1 MKLYHLF
8 PKLMSLYGDYG
19 NLQILAKY
27 AADRGAEAEVIRW
40 EPLPSHPLLTPSS
53 PRPDSALTPPSP
65 CSDST
70 LTPPSSR
77 LQTTPIA
84 DAIGAE
90 NGPVESGPVAGQTGA
105 ESGLIEGQSGAESE
119 RNEGRIAVENGQNAG
134 EKTLQNEGIPCLS
147 QADFLYMGAGT
158 EAARNAA
165 LALLLPH
172 REELKALLAQ
182 GVPMLFTGN
191 SITLL
196 GKEITLSDGRTV
208 EGLGLADF
216 TATERPARYTGDAL
230 ASGVVD
236 GKTTVGFLNKC
247 DEICGAASPLF
258 TLQMGE
264 GNRKGEKA
272 EGVRAGSLWATH
284 LIGPLLVK
292 NPHLLRELGGKLG
305 LDDGEHN
312 GVITGGVYDQMEQ
325 AYQVTLQA
333 LQNRLGQK

>member
-40 EPLPSHPLLTPSS
+40 EPVGPHSALTPSS
-53 PRPDSALTPPSP
+53 PHPDF
-65 CSDST
+65 
-70 LTPPSSR
+70 
-77 LQTTPIA
+77 TPIA
-84 DAIGAE
+84 GQIGAE
-90 NGPVESGPVAGQTGA
+90 NGQAESGRMEGQIAAESGQADGRIGA
-105 ESGLIEGQSGAESE
+105 ESGHNA
-119 RNEGRIAVENGQNAG
+119 GRIAVENGRDAG
-134 EKTLQNEGIPCLS
+134 AKTVQNEGISCLS

-172 REELKALLAQ
+172 REELKTLLAQ
-182 GVPMLFTGN
+182 GIPMLFTGN

-216 TATERPARYTGDAL
+216 TATERSTRYTGDAL
-230 ASGVVD
+230 ASGVVA
-236 GKTTVGFLNKC
+236 GMTTVGFLNKC
-247 DEICGAASPLF
+247 DEICGAADPLF

-312 GVITGGVYDQMEQ
+312 GVIGGGVYDQMEQ

-333 LQNRLGQK
+333 LQNRLGQN

>member
-40 EPLPSHPLLTPSS
+40 EPVGPHSALTPSS
-53 PRPDSALTPPSP
+53 PHPDF
-65 CSDST
+65 
-70 LTPPSSR
+70 
-77 LQTTPIA
+77 TPIA
-84 DAIGAE
+84 GQIGAE
-90 NGPVESGPVAGQTGA
+90 NGQA
-105 ESGLIEGQSGAESE
+105 ESGHNA
-119 RNEGRIAVENGQNAG
+119 GRIAVENGRDAG
-134 EKTLQNEGIPCLS
+134 AKTVQNEGISCLS

-172 REELKALLAQ
+172 REELKTLLAQ
-182 GVPMLFTGN
+182 GIPMLFTGN

-216 TATERPARYTGDAL
+216 TATERSTRYTGDAL
-230 ASGVVD
+230 ASGVVA
-236 GKTTVGFLNKC
+236 GMTTVGFLNKC
-247 DEICGAASPLF
+247 DEICGAADPLF

-312 GVITGGVYDQMEQ
+312 GVIGGGVYDQMEQ

-333 LQNRLGQK
+333 LQNRLGQN

>member
-40 EPLPSHPLLTPSS
+40 EPLPAPTSPHPEATS
-53 PRPDSALTPPSP
+53 
-65 CSDST
+65 
-70 LTPPSSR
+70 
-77 LQTTPIA
+77 IA
-84 DAIGAE
+84 GQIAAENKQAESGRMEGQIAAESGQADGRIGA
-90 NGPVESGPVAGQTGA
+90 ESGPVAGQIEA
-105 ESGLIEGQSGAESE
+105 ESGHNA
-119 RNEGRIAVENGQNAG
+119 GRIAVENRLDAG
-134 EKTLQNEGIPCLS
+134 AKTVQNEGISCLS

-172 REELKALLAQ
+172 REELKTLLAQ
-182 GVPMLFTGN
+182 GIPMLFTGN

-216 TATERPARYTGDAL
+216 TATERSTRYTGDAL
-230 ASGVVD
+230 ASGVVA
-236 GKTTVGFLNKC
+236 GMTTVGFLNKC
-247 DEICGAASPLF
+247 DEICGAADPLF

-312 GVITGGVYDQMEQ
+312 GVIGGGVYDQMEQ
-325 AYQVTLQA
+325 AYQVTLGA
-333 LQNRLGQK
+333 LQNRLDQN